1 MNISTVPFNKLYLH
15 STLVTC
21 FPGLI
26 PELIITL
33 KSALLKSET
42 LHCFSLFT
50 VCAKAVFSPRPQTL
64 EFFSLILDSAQ
75 APGSILQ
82 PLPTVTSL
90 SFFDPLVRMQTHPPP
105 NPSPLL
111 YSLASHGKGSQRT
124 KFSPVNVSERDV
136 CRCHLFKKKI
146 PCSRLPL
153 LPFRWVRILMSQVTD
168 LDCTDEDRMG
178 GTYAQPKLM
187 GQSLLDLWLWGM
199 SH

>member
-42 LHCFSLFT
+42 LHCFLLFT
-50 VCAKAVFSPRPQTL
+50 VSAKAVFSPRPQTL

-136 CRCHLFKKKI
+136 CRCHLFKKKFPWVVTCFKLVHI
-146 PCSRLPL
+146 WKYV
-153 LPFRWVRILMSQVTD
+153 PFAVYKRGNMIEYLKNHSFF
-168 LDCTDEDRMG
+168 
-178 GTYAQPKLM
+178 AFKL
-187 GQSLLDLWLWGM
+187 
-199 SH
+199 